1 MNASTRE
8 EVFME
13 LRKKGIKAIKVVA
26 ADGSKANGEPQFVV
40 RKRFVIVAL
49 AIGLVVGI
57 ILTLFIS
64 SASSG
69 SKEGSKIKKPVV
81 ELSDKLLALQNDTK
95 ELLADHNKRM
105 KASGVELL
113 KDYTAIFTNS
123 SSSAFNQAIR
133 NGYHELNVSR
143 QRMRE
148 VFRPFYSI
156 SPSDKLNERN
166 AAQMIYDEAMEAL
179 DQSEVQL
186 VRSEKAYRLLISN
199 RGKWIVKNSDVIFAD
214 DTVALEFKY
223 FIREGQ

>member
-1 MNASTRE
+1 MNASSRE

-26 ADGSKANGEPQFVV
+26 ADGSKANGEPQFIV

-64 SASSG
+64 SAGSG
-69 SKEGSKIKKPVV
+69 SKEGRKIKKPVV
-81 ELSDKLLALQNDTK
+81 ELSDKLLSLRNNTK

-133 NGYHELNVSR
+133 NGYHELNISR

-156 SPSDKLNERN
+156 SPSDKLNDRN